1 MESHAKSHSRRSRP
15 ERRLSGQANLSF
27 SRARYAGLD
36 GVLRPGS
43 FDYPVVANVTSTFRI
58 SPRWKASTKLSYLG
72 GRPYTPL
79 DLEVSAEQRRAVY
92 DLSRVSAE
100 RFPDYFRLDLRV
112 DWTFRIGDR
121 VATIF
126 AGAQNVTNRR
136 NVAGYSW
143 DRRNNRVKSLDQLGT
158 FPLVGLEWPF

>member
-1 MESHAKSHSRRSRP
+1 
-15 ERRLSGQANLSF
+15 
-27 SRARYAGLD
+27 
-36 GVLRPGS
+36 
-43 FDYPVVANVTSTFRI
+43 
-58 SPRWKASTKLSYLG
+58 
-72 GRPYTPL
+72 
-79 DLEVSAEQRRAVY
+79 VY
-92 DLSRVSAE
+92 DLSRVNAE
-100 RFPDYFRLDLRV
+100 RSPDYFRLDLRV

-158 FPLVGLEWPF
+158 FPIVGLEWPF